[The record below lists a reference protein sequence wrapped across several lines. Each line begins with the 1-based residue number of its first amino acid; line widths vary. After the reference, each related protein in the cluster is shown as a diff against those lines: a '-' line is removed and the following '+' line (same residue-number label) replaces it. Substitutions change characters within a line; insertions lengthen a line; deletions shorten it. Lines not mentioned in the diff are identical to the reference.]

1 LDLKSKKFKQNWEIL
16 FELPNL
22 IKINKVNNYQS
33 QYQFH
38 KPVLLKEVLESLNP
52 KDGEVFIDGTFGAG
66 GYTAAI
72 LKAANCKVIAFDRDE
87 NVKKFT
93 QGLSKE
99 FGDRFQFIH
108 SPFSQMAD
116 EVSEKVDGIVLDL
129 GVSSMQLDEEE
140 RGFSFSSSA
149 KLDMRMDSSSGIS
162 AFEVV
167 NGFAEEELS
176 KIIRDFGEEKNHR
189 RIAKK
194 IVEVRSKK
202 EITTGLELAEIVK
215 KVYGF
220 QVGKIHP
227 ATKTFQAIRI
237 FVNDELGE
245 LKKALEA
252 ANKLLKSGGRLVIVS
267 FHSLEDS
274 LVKAFVRQES
284 GYNDRN
290 FSRYEPLS
298 VLVDQKKEH
307 SFFLPKSSAIKPSE
321 EELRE
326 NIRSRSA
333 RLRLAIKN

>member
-1 LDLKSKKFKQNWEIL
+1 MDSKSKKFKQNWEIL

-33 QYQFH
+33 H

-52 KDGEVFIDGTFGAG
+52 KDGEVFIDGTFGAA
-66 GYTAAI
+66 GYTTAI
-72 LKAANCKVIAFDRDE
+72 LQAAKCKVIAFDRDE
-87 NVKKFT
+87 NVKKFVGPLT
-93 QGLSKE
+93 KK
-99 FGDRFQFIH
+99 FGDRFQFIQ

-116 EVSEKVDGIVLDL
+116 QVNEKVDGIVLDL

-140 RGFSFSSSA
+140 RGFSFSSAA

-162 AFEVV
+162 AYEVV
-167 NGFAEEELS
+167 NSFEESELS

-194 IVEVRSKK
+194 IVETRQKS
-202 EITTGLELAEIVK
+202 EIKTGLELAEIVR

-252 ANKLLKSGGRLVIVS
+252 ANELLKPGGRLVIVS

-274 LVKAFVRQES
+274 LVKAFMRQES

-298 VLVDQKKEH
+298 VLVEQKKEH
-307 SFFLPKSSAIKPSE
+307 SFSLPKGSSIKPSE

-333 RLRLAIKN
+333 RLRLAVKN

>member
-1 LDLKSKKFKQNWEIL
+1 M
-16 FELPNL
+16 
-22 IKINKVNNYQS
+22 NNYQS
-33 QYQFH
+33 H
-38 KPVLLKEVLESLNP
+38 KPVLLKEVLGALNP
-52 KDGEVFIDGTFGAG
+52 RDGEVFIDGTFGAG
-66 GYTAAI
+66 GYTTAI
-72 LKAANCKVIAFDRDE
+72 LEAAKCKVIAFDRDE

-93 QGLSKE
+93 QNLSEK

-108 SPFSQMAD
+108 SPFSQMAE
-116 EVSEKVDGIVLDL
+116 EVSEQVDGIVLDL

-140 RGFSFSSSA
+140 RGFSFSSQA
-149 KLDMRMDSSSGIS
+149 RLDMRMDSSSGIS

-167 NGFAEEELS
+167 NEFEEVELS
-176 KIIRDFGEEKNHR
+176 KIIRDFGEEKKHR

-194 IVEVRSKK
+194 IVETRSKK

-220 QVGKIHP
+220 QAGKIHP

-252 ANKLLKSGGRLVIVS
+252 SSKMLKSGGRLVIVS

-298 VLVDQKKEH
+298 VLVDQIKAH
-307 SFFLPKSSAIKPSE
+307 SFSLPKGSAIKPSD

-326 NIRSRSA
+326 NVRSRSA